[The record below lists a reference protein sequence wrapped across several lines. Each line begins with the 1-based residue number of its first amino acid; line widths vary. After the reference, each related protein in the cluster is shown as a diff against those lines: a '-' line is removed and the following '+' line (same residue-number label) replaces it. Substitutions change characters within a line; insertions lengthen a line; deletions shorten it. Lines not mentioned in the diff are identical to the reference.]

1 MHNKGIGYIIY
12 VYGGL
17 LSMEQISKKMSL
29 VEKLSYGSGNMG
41 ICLATTIISTF
52 MMYFYTDVIQ
62 LQLLQ
67 VGTIMMIG
75 GVVDAISDVAM
86 GVIVDNTKSR
96 WGKCRPYLLFF
107 AIPMAIVCFFMFHI
121 PEASSDVK
129 YIYCMV
135 TYVLY
140 TLAYTAVLIP
150 QNVLL
155 TAITDDPQDRL
166 QVNMFGSLG
175 TNFGQL
181 AVASLVLT
189 LVNAIGHG
197 DEYLGYGIVS
207 TIFAVI
213 GAAFI
218 LIDGL
223 NTRERLNTGAA
234 QKFTVLDMLKAMK
247 NGPWIICTLTSLFT
261 IAVVV
266 IKATTTVY
274 FATNVLGN
282 GGVASTLLSISNVIG
297 IPLTLLIPFI
307 ATKIGKRNLVWT
319 GAMCSVV
326 GSLGVLIGKNSLV
339 LVIAFT
345 VVASVGLAF
354 INGIIY
360 VMCAESIDYG
370 EWKTGIRIQGFLM
383 AFIGFTIKIA
393 NSLVSLLI
401 TAILNAGGYDGAAE
415 VQTASACTA
424 IEFCYIGL
432 PVILMVAVLIIN
444 AFYHL
449 DKQYPEIRAALDA
462 KRAV

>member
-1 MHNKGIGYIIY
+1 
-12 VYGGL
+12 
-17 LSMEQISKKMSL
+17 METTSKKMYL
-29 VEKLSYGSGNMG
+29 LEKLSYGSGNMG

-62 LQLLQ
+62 LQLIQ
-67 VGTIMMIG
+67 VGTIMMVG

-96 WGKCRPYLLFF
+96 WGKCRPYIIFC
-107 AIPMAIVCFFMFHI
+107 AIPMAVVCFFLFHI
-121 PEASSDVK
+121 PEAANQVK
-129 YIYCMV
+129 YIYAMV

-155 TAITDDPQDRL
+155 TAVTDDPKDRL
-166 QVNMFGSLG
+166 QVNMFGTLG

-181 AVASLVLT
+181 AVASLALT
-189 LVNAIGHG
+189 LVNAIGKG
-197 DEYLGYGIVS
+197 DEYLGYGVTS
-207 TIFAVI
+207 MIFAGI
-213 GAAFI
+213 GAILI

-223 NTRERLNTGAA
+223 NTRERLNAGAA
-234 QKFTVLDMLKAMK
+234 QKATATDMLKAMK
-247 NGPWIICTLTSLFT
+247 NGPWVICTLTSLFT

-274 FATNVLGN
+274 FATNVLENVGI
-282 GGVASTLLSISNVIG
+282 ASTLLSISNLIG
-297 IPLTLLIPFI
+297 IPLTLVIPFI

-319 GAMCSVV
+319 GAIFSIA
-326 GSLGVLIGKNSLV
+326 GSLGTLLCKDSIVF
-339 LVIAFT
+339 VIIFT
-345 VVASVGLAF
+345 VVASIGLAF

-401 TAILNAGGYDGAAE
+401 TTILNIGGYDGSKD

-432 PVILMVAVLIIN
+432 PVILMVAVVIIN
-444 AFYHL
+444 VFYHL

-462 KRAV
+462 KRNNA